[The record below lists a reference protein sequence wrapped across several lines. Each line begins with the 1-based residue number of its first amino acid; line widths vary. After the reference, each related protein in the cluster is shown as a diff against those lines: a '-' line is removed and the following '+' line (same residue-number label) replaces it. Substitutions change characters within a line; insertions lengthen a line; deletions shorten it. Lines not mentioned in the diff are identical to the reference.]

1 MQLVIGLFGI
11 IFFFPFFSLFAGD
24 LEVEILNR
32 KSNQSVILCA
42 LYESENGFLSD
53 EKLAS
58 YKIVGVETN
67 HQKTT
72 CQFKGIPD
80 KQYAVSVL
88 EDLNRNGK
96 MDTTFIGLP
105 KEPWGVSRNP
115 PMHTFGPPTFDEAVL
130 NVKSKL
136 VIQIRLNHKDSK

>member
-1 MQLVIGLFGI
+1 MQLVKGLLGI
-11 IFFFPFFSLFAGD
+11 FFFFPFFSLIAGD

-42 LYESENGFLSD
+42 LYETANGFLSD
-53 EKLAS
+53 EKQAS

-72 CQFKGIPD
+72 CLFNGIPD

-115 PMHTFGPPTFDEAVL
+115 PMHAFGPPSFDEAVV
-130 NVKSKL
+130 NVKSKHL
-136 VIQIRLNHKDSK
+136 IQIKLNHKD